1 MNFSM
6 TIVVAAVFV
15 GLVKGGLGPV
25 AGALIVPLLST
36 TMPVSE
42 AVGLTLPL
50 LILGDWIALPVY
62 WKQWD
67 STALR
72 LMLPAALVG
81 VAMGIA
87 LLTSLPDD
95 TLRRVLGAFTLVVAG
110 YKLASDL
117 LKSVEYTPRDW
128 HGWLAGWGSGL
139 GSALA
144 NVGAPPITAYL
155 LLRRVT
161 PAVFI
166 GTNAV
171 FFLIVNLVKF
181 PFFIATDVLDTDT
194 LVGMAWTLPLLPIG
208 VWLGRRFIE
217 WVDPARF
224 DRLMLILLAGIGL
237 MLLVMG

>member
-1 MNFSM
+1 M
-6 TIVVAAVFV
+6 TIVIAAVFV

-50 LILGDWIALPVY
+50 LILGDWFALPVY

-72 LMLPAALVG
+72 LMLPAALIG
-81 VAMGIA
+81 VVMGIA

-95 TLRRVLGAFTLVVAG
+95 TLRRVLGAFTLAVAG
-110 YKLASDL
+110 YKLASDS
-117 LKSVEYTPRDW
+117 LKTVQYTPHDW

-166 GTNAV
+166 GTNAI
-171 FFLIVNLVKF
+171 FFLVVNLVKF
-181 PFFIATDVLDTDT
+181 PFFIATDVLDADT
-194 LVGMAWTLPLLPIG
+194 LIGMVWTLPLLPIG

-237 MLLVMG
+237 MLLLMG